1 MSKKQ
6 NITYFYLRG
15 RAERMGQDTPNDFFY
30 FYKFFD
36 KNYYNVSFIEENLT
50 DLKPSNLFLYGID
63 KILRKITKLSIH
75 SHKFLNIKN
84 IRVIN
89 NSDKLVFTNESIGF
103 SLVLFLAIF
112 RLFKHIDTNV
122 FIMGSFDKVKK
133 FGAFSRIYLKFMIST
148 YDKFIFLGLGE
159 LEYAR
164 KAFPKF
170 HEKFYYLPFSVD
182 QEFWS
187 PTHCLVENQ
196 EEKNVLF
203 VGNDLNRDF
212 KFLTDLCNGSE
223 NIKFTIITNRIN
235 PKTIKSSNAV
245 IVNGGWKEGKISD
258 TDLRKIYAEST
269 ISIIP
274 LIETYQPSGQSV
286 ALQSISMET
295 PVVITK
301 TKGFWDKDM
310 FTHQENIILMEENN
324 VNTWKKTLE
333 SLMNDRNNLSKIAES
348 AKLTIVKGLNQKE
361 LFQKFLIILNS

>member
-15 RAERMGQDTPNDFFY
+15 RAERMSQDTPNDFFY

-133 FGAFSRIYLKFMIST
+133 FGGFSRIYLKFMIST

-170 HEKFYYLPFSVD
+170 DEKFYYLPF
-182 QEFWS
+182 F
-187 PTHCLVENQ
+187 
-196 EEKNVLF
+196 
-203 VGNDLNRDF
+203 G
-212 KFLTDLCNGSE
+212 
-223 NIKFTIITNRIN
+223 
-235 PKTIKSSNAV
+235 
-245 IVNGGWKEGKISD
+245 
-258 TDLRKIYAEST
+258 
-269 ISIIP
+269 
-274 LIETYQPSGQSV
+274 
-286 ALQSISMET
+286 
-295 PVVITK
+295 
-301 TKGFWDKDM
+301 
-310 FTHQENIILMEENN
+310 
-324 VNTWKKTLE
+324 
-333 SLMNDRNNLSKIAES
+333 
-348 AKLTIVKGLNQKE
+348 
-361 LFQKFLIILNS
+361 